1 MAHRVFFLIS
11 DDGLSCSIITLH
23 HFRAHVVIFVA
34 VLYICRDGKVLQPHT
49 KSTDTI
55 AFATLTFIPLLS
67 SVFTKLIYYATV
79 TYLRKIVKG

>member
-11 DDGLSCSIITLH
+11 DDGFSCSIITLH
-23 HFRAHVVIFVA
+23 HFRAQLVIFVV
-34 VLYICRDGKVLQPHT
+34 VLYICRDGKVPQPHT
-49 KSTDTI
+49 KSTNMI

-79 TYLRKIVKG
+79 TYLRKSVSG